1 VLLEFPES
9 EPVMHTQTS
18 TAQLKDEVYRRMY
31 RLEECRSGAELGL
44 ALALLRGWIA
54 TDSKREGV
62 GDREWLSMV
71 SPICLQMIETALK
84 RNRPALPC
92 AQ

>member
-1 VLLEFPES
+1 MHARTPTARIQDEIYREMYLLE
-9 EPVMHTQTS
+9 
-18 TAQLKDEVYRRMY
+18 AG
-31 RLEECRSGAELGL
+31 RSGSELGL

-62 GDREWLSMV
+62 GDREWLSKL
-71 SPICLQMIETALK
+71 SPICLQMIEAALK
-84 RNRPALPC
+84 QNAPALPC